1 MGTLINPPK
10 RGLILGSLLDCPL
23 ESFSQPVLPQ
33 HGWYRGSC
41 VKVVVFNPTVQIL
54 NLDDFA
60 DVYEIV
66 KTERRQWKPLGRKL
80 LKNLWYVLDSIE
92 SNAKDDEERLCKTL
106 NFWLT
111 KTDTLA
117 PSWRSLK
124 EALTGIGREDLAGRI
139 TDSHTHGE
147 YVVIDIGENSF
158 YHQVFCAWICM
169 TRSA

>member
-1 MGTLINPPK
+1 M
-10 RGLILGSLLDCPL
+10 S
-23 ESFSQPVLPQ
+23 
-33 HGWYRGSC
+33 
-41 VKVVVFNPTVQIL
+41 VFNPTIYADQLL
-54 NLDDFA
+54 NLDDYA
-60 DVYEIV
+60 DVYKVV
-66 KTERRQWKPLGRKL
+66 KTAKSQWKLLGWRL
-80 LKNLWYVLDSIE
+80 LQQLRYELDSIE
-92 SNAKDDEERLCKTL
+92 FNERDDEERLCKTL
-106 NFWLT
+106 KFWLT

-124 EALTGIGREDLAGRI
+124 EALMGIGREDLAARI